1 MSKKK
6 FLILNNKKS
15 GKSPEKKELLT
26 TKIISLFDEHNI
38 STEIFDSE
46 YPRHMEEFVSKQSFE
61 NFDAV
66 IGLGGDGTS
75 NEIISG
81 IQRRENPTVP
91 PVGFIPLGTG
101 NDFLRSL
108 GNLNPMNWVNKIV
121 KGETRKVDIIEIS
134 TKDKTF
140 FSQLLTGWGVFYD
153 GAVAAEKYRFLG
165 PLKYTAGAIES
176 LLKSKKRKAK
186 ITVNGEVY
194 EDDFWGA
201 MICNTQ
207 FIGGGLLMARDAKI
221 DDGIFEFFLVKN
233 VSRIKLI
240 FLFIQ
245 LALKIPLSPS
255 LVNTFK
261 TTSVEISPEESE
273 PINIDGDFM
282 GTTPLKASIKTK
294 SYDLIC

>member
-1 MSKKK
+1 MAKRR

-15 GKSPEKKELLT
+15 GKSPGKKEKLM
-26 TKIISLFDEHNI
+26 TKIISLFNKNDIE
-38 STEIFDSE
+38 TEIFDSE
-46 YPRHMEEFVSKQSFE
+46 YARHMEEFISKQSFE

-75 NEIISG
+75 NEIVSG
-81 IQRRENPTVP
+81 LHRREDKKIP
-91 PVGFIPLGTG
+91 PVGFIPFGTG

-108 GNLNPMNWVNKIV
+108 GNLNPLNWVDKII
-121 KGETRKVDIIEIS
+121 KGETKKVDIIEIS
-134 TKDKTF
+134 TKEKTY

-153 GAVAAEKYRFLG
+153 GALAAEKYRFLG

-176 LLKSKKRKAK
+176 LLRSKKRKAK
-186 ITVNGEVY
+186 ITVNNEVF
-194 EDDFWGA
+194 EGHFWGA

-221 DDGIFEFFLVKN
+221 DDGVFEFFLIKK

-240 FLFIQ
+240 YLFLQ

-255 LVNTFK
+255 LVHIFK
-261 TTSVEISPEESE
+261 TTSVEIEPEVSE
-273 PINIDGDFM
+273 PINIDGDFL
-282 GTTPLKASIKTK
+282 GNTPLKASVKPL

>member
-1 MSKKK
+1 MPKKK

-15 GKSPEKKELLT
+15 GKSPEKKEKLT
-26 TKIISLFDEHNI
+26 TKIISLFDKNDI
-38 STEIFDSE
+38 KTELFDSE
-46 YPRHMEEFVSKQSFE
+46 YPRHMEEFISNHSFE
-61 NFDAV
+61 EVDAV

-81 IQRRENPTVP
+81 IHRRENRNVP
-91 PVGFIPLGTG
+91 PIGFIPLGTG

-108 GNLNPMNWVNKIV
+108 GSLNPLNWVDRIV
-121 KGETRKVDIIEIS
+121 KGETKKIDIIEIS
-134 TKDKTF
+134 TKEKTY

-153 GAVAAEKYRFLG
+153 GALASEKYRFLG

-176 LLKSKKRKAK
+176 LLKSKRRKAK
-186 ITVNGEVY
+186 ITVNDKVY
-194 EDDFWGA
+194 EDHFWGA

-221 DDGIFEFFLVKN
+221 DDGIFEFFLIKN

-255 LVNTFK
+255 LVHIFK
-261 TTSVEISPEESE
+261 TTNVEIDPVKSE

-282 GTTPLKASIKTK
+282 GITPFKASIKPK

>member
-1 MSKKK
+1 MAKKK

-15 GKSPEKKELLT
+15 GKSPQKKEELT
-26 TKIISLFDEHNI
+26 TKIISLFDQNDI
-38 STEIFDSE
+38 GTEVFESE
-46 YPRHMEEFVSKQSFE
+46 YPRHMEEFISKHTFE

-81 IQRRENPTVP
+81 IHRRESTKIP

-108 GNLNPMNWVNKIV
+108 GSLNPLNWANRIV
-121 KGETRKVDIIEIS
+121 KGETKRVDIIEIS
-134 TKDKTF
+134 TPEKTY

-153 GAVAAEKYRFLG
+153 GAVASEKYRFLG

-176 LLKSKKRKAK
+176 LLKTKKRKAK
-186 ITVNGEVY
+186 ITVNDKVY
-194 EDDFWGA
+194 EDNFWGA

-221 DDGIFEFFLVKN
+221 DDGIFEFFLIKN
-233 VSRIKLI
+233 ISRLKLI

-255 LVNTFK
+255 LVHIFK
-261 TTSVEISPEESE
+261 TTSVEIVPEELE
-273 PINIDGDFM
+273 TINIDGDFM
-282 GTTPLKASIKTK
+282 GNTPFKASIKPK